1 MNKVRNFLILIR
13 YSNLLLIF
21 LTQLLIEYYL
31 LKPYFQI
38 EDLTNSYLITIS
50 TILIAASGYII
61 NDIMDLNIDKANN
74 KYITINQSFSSKT
87 AIIWYYLLNSIAIIH
102 ALILCLRINKL
113 YLLFIFI
120 ICIFL
125 LAEYS
130 RKYKKSLLIGNV
142 IISLLVCLSFINVFI
157 FKDYIDMSKFNIIL
171 IYSTFAL
178 LITFVRE
185 IIKDIEDIQGD
196 QQNQCRSIPIIY
208 GIRKS
213 KIICISL
220 LSVVIILI
228 VHLYIQN
235 HIINLQELNIYTSIY
250 FIMLTIIILYSI
262 ISIYKSNNKKDFNMI
277 SKSLKII
284 MFLGLISIPIFKYY

>member
-1 MNKVRNFLILIR
+1 
-13 YSNLLLIF
+13 
-21 LTQLLIEYYL
+21 
-31 LKPYFQI
+31 
-38 EDLTNSYLITIS
+38 
-50 TILIAASGYII
+50 
-61 NDIMDLNIDKANN
+61 
-74 KYITINQSFSSKT
+74 
-87 AIIWYYLLNSIAIIH
+87 
-102 ALILCLRINKL
+102 
-113 YLLFIFI
+113 
-120 ICIFL
+120 
-125 LAEYS
+125 
-130 RKYKKSLLIGNV
+130 
-142 IISLLVCLSFINVFI
+142 
-157 FKDYIDMSKFNIIL
+157 MSKFNIIL

>member
-1 MNKVRNFLILIR
+1 MNKVRDFLILIR
-13 YSNLLLIF
+13 YSNLLLIL

-31 LKPYFQI
+31 LEPYFQI

-61 NDIMDLNIDKANN
+61 NDIMDLNTDKINN
-74 KYITINQSFSSKT
+74 KYITINRSIRSRS
-87 AIIWYYLLNSIAIIH
+87 AIIWYYLLNSISIIH

-120 ICIFL
+120 LCIYL
-125 LAEYS
+125 LSVYS

-157 FKDYIDMSKFNIIL
+157 FKNYIDMSKFNIIL
-171 IYSTFAL
+171 IYSIFAL

-185 IIKDIEDIQGD
+185 IIKDIEDIEGD

-208 GIRKS
+208 GIKKS
-213 KIICISL
+213 KIVCISL

-228 VHLYIQN
+228 VYLYIQN
-235 HIINLQELNIYTSIY
+235 HIINLQEINIYTSIY

>member
-1 MNKVRNFLILIR
+1 
-13 YSNLLLIF
+13 
-21 LTQLLIEYYL
+21 
-31 LKPYFQI
+31 
-38 EDLTNSYLITIS
+38 
-50 TILIAASGYII
+50 
-61 NDIMDLNIDKANN
+61 
-74 KYITINQSFSSKT
+74 
-87 AIIWYYLLNSIAIIH
+87 
-102 ALILCLRINKL
+102 
-113 YLLFIFI
+113 
-120 ICIFL
+120 
-125 LAEYS
+125 
-130 RKYKKSLLIGNV
+130 
-142 IISLLVCLSFINVFI
+142 
-157 FKDYIDMSKFNIIL
+157 MSKFNIIL

-235 HIINLQELNIYTSIY
+235 HIINLQEFNIYTSIY

-277 SKSLKII
+277 SKSLKTI
-284 MFLGLISIPIFKYY
+284 MFLGLISLPIFKYY